1 MINLFK
7 LFALCSLAGFWAC
20 QNQNSIPMCHDPRA
34 AAVENFASFASDPAF
49 RRAHPAPQPVTATTA
64 GDMVEFPVAG
74 GANGRAFLVKAAQP
88 TERYLLMFHEWWGLN
103 DITRNEAAYWSKELG
118 INVMALDLYD
128 GKLATTPEEAGKLM
142 QSNDKM
148 RSAAI
153 IQGGAAYAGKKARF
167 FTMGWCMG
175 GGWSLQAALLLK
187 NKVKGCVMYYG
198 MPEKDLAKLKMLKT
212 DVVFIHATKDKWI
225 NDEVVAEFERNM
237 TAVRKKVTVH
247 RYNADHAF
255 ANPSSPR
262 YQEADAVA
270 ARAVV
275 KGYLGR

>member
-1 MINLFK
+1 MTNLVK
-7 LFALCSLAGFWAC
+7 LIALLCLTGFWAC
-20 QNQNSIPMCHDPRA
+20 QNQNSLPMCHDPRA
-34 AAVENFASFASDPAF
+34 AAVENFAAFANDPNF
-49 RRAHPAPQPVTATTA
+49 RKAHPAPQPVASVA
-64 GDMVEFPVAG
+64 PGEMVEFPVAG
-74 GANGRAFLVKAAQP
+74 GPKGKAFLVKADKP
-88 TERYLLMFHEWWGLN
+88 SNRYLLMFHEWWGLN
-103 DITRNEAAYWSKELG
+103 DYIRNEAAYWSKELG

-128 GKLATTPEEAGKLM
+128 GKVATAPDEAGKLM
-142 QSNDKM
+142 QTNDKV

-153 IQGGAAYAGKKARF
+153 IQGGAAYAGPQARF
-167 FTMGWCMG
+167 STMGWCMG

-212 DVVFIHATKDKWI
+212 NVVFIHATKDQWI
-225 NDEVVAEFERNM
+225 NDKVVADFERDM

-255 ANPSSPR
+255 ANPTSPR

-275 KGYLGR
+275 KAYLK